1 MFNKSFKAV
10 ILVLV
15 MIFTAALPGN
25 ASGATKFSDIRG
37 HWAEKYINQAV
48 GQGIIKGYQDG
59 TFRPDNAVTRAEFIS
74 MVNRALKCN
83 GSTSIAFNDVY
94 SSQWYYADVAK
105 AVSATY
111 VAGYEDNTFKPNNPI
126 SRQEVSVMIS
136 RFVPTYNNSGSLRNY
151 SDYRSVDDWA
161 STALSK
167 VNGKGYIGA
176 YSDGKIHPRDAL
188 TRAQTAKI
196 LCDILAKENIVT
208 SDTTVSK
215 SGTKLS
221 DKIYTNDVT
230 VHRDLGDNEM
240 TLDNC
245 VVLGTLYVQGG
256 GTNSVIVNN
265 SRIANASVNKSSSS
279 VRVYAKGETTIANT
293 TAANSS
299 ILETSNLAGGSYGAG
314 FAKVY
319 VNGSANSTLRGSF
332 PKVFVNGSSAKVNL
346 ESGNVSELTV
356 DSSGRRSDITV
367 ASSATVSDAIVNAE
381 SYFHGNGTISN
392 MKVNSNG
399 ITYESKPRNWT
410 IASRIDTP
418 RSSDPSLDIS
428 ISPSNK
434 STKVKLD
441 TDITI
446 TFNTAMTKYDGR
458 TIYDSDISNFISLR
472 RDSSSGRTI
481 SVNASI
487 NSSKKVITL
496 KPTSNLESNTRYYVV
511 IDSKSMKDTYGIA
524 NSSQISYFDTGDTTT
539 SFSTTFSPENRENAV
554 SVRPTITISFSESV
568 RKYSNGA
575 SISSSDVSDII
586 YFKRSNSSGTNISY
600 DVSSVSDR
608 KIVIRPRSDLDL
620 NTPYYV
626 GIQSRSLKTY
636 SNNTTVPA
644 DSVYWTTG
652 ESTQSVSASFSPYN
666 GATMI
671 SANPAITINF
681 PQSVVKYSNGA
692 SISSSDVSNIIYLRE
707 SSTSGKSIGYTVSSL
722 SSSRIVITPTS
733 SLEIGKTYYVG
744 IYSNSIK
751 TQSYG
756 TTIPGD
762 SVYWTTGI
770 NTPVLSNVTA
780 KAYDNYV
787 DITANSNLTATM
799 YSVVLPVDASAPSV
813 NQIVNGVNGAIS
825 ANSATISGNS
835 SATIKLKGLS
845 SETSYNVYT
854 VLKDG
859 SGAFS
864 SVDKTQIKTSPINL
878 SAIIIPGAE
887 GFSFDPTVTNYDNV
901 YVPNGTQQVT
911 VTVKLGSTING
922 SLKINDKDSSGTATI
937 DITNRA
943 ATVVV
948 SLEETGKT
956 ARKYTIN
963 IKEKGTADVKEILIN
978 DDKDHPYKVG
988 DTFML
993 EATTSSIKIS
1003 VTTAESDATIM
1014 LNGQSV
1020 GQGATINI
1028 LLSTDETKISIPLK
1042 IRSSDGVTSNN
1053 ITINFER
1060 KPKQEPVQNPGS

>member
-1 MFNKSFKAV
+1 MFKKTFKAV
-10 ILVLV
+10 ILVLAI
-15 MIFTAALPGN
+15 IFTAALPVN
-25 ASGATKFSDIRG
+25 VSGATKFSDIRG

-48 GQGIIKGYQDG
+48 SQGIIKGYQDG
-59 TFRPDNAVTRAEFIS
+59 TFRPNNAVTRAEFVS

-83 GSTSIAFNDVY
+83 GSTSISFNDVPY
-94 SSQWYYADVAK
+94 SQWYYSDVAK

-136 RFVPTYNNSGSLRNY
+136 RFVPTYNNSGNLRNY
-151 SDYRSVDDWA
+151 ADSSYIDSWA
-161 STALSK
+161 YSALSK

-196 LCDILAKENIVT
+196 LCDILDKESVVT

-215 SGTKLS
+215 SGTNLS
-221 DKIYTNDVT
+221 GKIYTNDVT

-245 VVLGTLYVQGG
+245 VVLGTLNVQGG

-299 ILETSNLAGGSYGAG
+299 ILETSNLAGGSYGVG

-319 VNGSANSTLRGSF
+319 VKGSANSTLRGSF

-346 ESGNVSELTV
+346 ESGNVSEFTV
-356 DSSGRRSDITV
+356 ESSGRKSDVTV
-367 ASSATVSDAIVNAE
+367 ASSATVSEAIVNAE

-392 MKVNSNG
+392 MKVNSNDV
-399 ITYESKPRNWT
+399 TYETKPRNLT

-428 ISPSNK
+428 VSPSNK
-434 STKVKLD
+434 STRVKLD

-458 TIYDSDISNFISLR
+458 TIYDSDISNFITLR
-472 RDSSSGRTI
+472 KDSSSGRTI

-496 KPTSNLESNTRYYVV
+496 DPTSNLESNTRYYVV
-511 IDSKSMKDTYGIA
+511 IDSRSMKDSYGIA
-524 NSSQISYFDTGDTTT
+524 NSSQSSYFDTGDSTT
-539 SFSTTFSPENRENAV
+539 SFSTSFSPENRSSAV
-554 SVRPTITISFSESV
+554 SVNPTITISFSESV

-575 SISSSDVSDII
+575 SITSSDVSDII
-586 YFKRSNSSGTNISY
+586 YFKRSSSSGTNISY

-608 KIVIRPRSDLDL
+608 KIVIRPRYNLDL
-620 NTPYYV
+620 NTTYYV
-626 GIQSRSLKTY
+626 GVQSRSLKTY
-636 SNNTTVPA
+636 YNNTTVPE
-644 DSVYWTTG
+644 DSVSWSTG
-652 ESTQSVSASFSPYN
+652 ESSQSVAASFSPYN

-671 SANPAITINF
+671 PTNPAITISF
-681 PQSVVKYSNGA
+681 PQSVVKYNGTT
-692 SISSSDVSNIIYLRE
+692 ISSTDVSNIIYLRD
-707 SSTSGKSIGYTVSSL
+707 SSTLGPVIDCYVTSL
-722 SSSRIVITPTS
+722 SSSRIVITPKA
-733 SLEIGKTYYVG
+733 SLQIGKTYYVG

-756 TTIPGD
+756 TIVPAD
-762 SVYWTTGI
+762 YVCWTTGI
-770 NTPVLSNVTA
+770 NTPVISNVTA

-799 YSVVLPVDASAPSV
+799 YSVVLPANVSAPSAT
-813 NQIVNGVNGAIS
+813 QIVNGVNGALS
-825 ANSATISGNS
+825 SNSASISGNS

-854 VLKDG
+854 VLKDS

-864 SVDKTQIKTSPINL
+864 SVEKTQITTSPINL
-878 SAIIIPGAE
+878 SAIIIPGSE
-887 GFSFDPTVTNYDNV
+887 GFSFDPTITKYDNV
-901 YVPNGTQQVT
+901 YVPNGTKAVT

-922 SLKINDKDSSGTATI
+922 YLKINDKISSGTETI
-937 DITNRA
+937 DIIKA
-943 ATVVV
+943 ATIIV

-963 IKEKGTADVKEILIN
+963 IKEKGTADIKEILIN
-978 DDKDHPYKVG
+978 GDTNNPYKVG
-988 DTFML
+988 DTVML
-993 EATTSSIKIS
+993 NATTSSITIS
-1003 VTTAESDATIM
+1003 VKAVEPDAT
-1014 LNGQSV
+1014 V
-1020 GQGATINI
+1020 I
-1028 LLSTDETKISIPLK
+1028 LIGTKIVQNVASPIVLSTDETKISIPLK
-1042 IRSSDGVTSNN
+1042 ITSSDGVTYKDY
-1053 ITINFER
+1053 TINFER
-1060 KPKQEPVQNPGS
+1060 LPASSGTGGTTP